1 MSTHPSSG
9 LARPRNAGKARQ
21 TSRLSRFALVGAIGV
36 SLLVTPLAA
45 WADGVES
52 GPGASTTT
60 PSAPGKTDPPKTTP
74 AKVAP
79 GATTV
84 PAKSKYDQGK
94 EALDRQDWKAAA
106 ALFADVVKTDPGN
119 ADAWNF
125 YGYATRKGGNPKAA
139 IGMYDRALKLNP
151 KHLGALEYQGEA
163 FVELKQ
169 IPKAKKNLATIKS
182 ICGTSCEQYIDLAKA
197 IGKK

>member
-1 MSTHPSSG
+1 MSTHHQAS
-9 LARPRNAGKARQ
+9 N
-21 TSRLSRFALVGAIGV
+21 TSRFRRFAVVGALGMA
-36 SLLVTPLAA
+36 LVMTPLAA
-45 WADGVES
+45 MADGAES

-60 PSAPGKTDPPKTTP
+60 PSAPGKTDPPKATTP

-94 EALDRQDWKAAA
+94 DAIERKDWKAAV
-106 ALFADVVKTDPGN
+106 ALFDEVVKTDPGN
-119 ADAWNF
+119 ADAWNL
-125 YGYATRKGGNPKAA
+125 YGYSTRKGGNPKAA
-139 IGMYDRALKLNP
+139 IGLYDKALKLNP

-169 IPKAKKNLATIKS
+169 VPKAKKNLAMIKS
-182 ICGTSCEQYIDLAKA
+182 ICGTSCEQYIDLAKV